1 MMVTTE
7 QQRELKPT
15 PEAEALYRRWVLHM
29 NEEFTRH
36 ESVDRRSEIVRDELH
51 QIYLGRPGGGRMNTS
66 LSSELATNV
75 LSETFDPRNAT
86 LRSEYYEDIDPAK
99 FAPRK
104 PLIWFWQ
111 MFDRSPLGLNVWLG
125 LRFRCM
131 LGHHLFGSLGKG
143 VKIYRNVDFAFGYNL
158 TIEDNCV
165 IHRGAYLDDRKPIVL
180 REGTVVPDGERVTSD
195 SSPGR

>member
-1 MMVTTE
+1 MVTTE

-15 PEAEALYRRWVLHM
+15 PEAEALYRRWVSHM
-29 NEEFTRH
+29 NDEFTRH
-36 ESVDRRSEIVRDELH
+36 DSVDRRSEIVRDELH
-51 QIYLGRPGGGRMNTS
+51 QVYLGRPGGGRMNTS

-86 LRSEYYEDIDPAK
+86 LRSEYYDDMDPAK

-131 LGHHLFGSLGKG
+131 LGHHLFASLGKG
-143 VKIYRNVDFAFGYNL
+143 VKIYRNVDFTYGYNL
-158 TIEDNCV
+158 TIEDNCT
-165 IHRGAYLDDRKPIVL
+165 IHRGAYLDDRKPLVL
-180 REGTVVPDGERVTSD
+180 REGTEVPDGQRVTSD